1 MDKVFLNG
9 QLAEKLKHIYE
20 QALRAAEDA
29 RTEAKTGAPRAVNL
43 AAATRTRLDA
53 ATAAW
58 MSVCDFKPVPLKKGE
73 RIGLG
78 SLVELEDG
86 EGGKTLFVAPA
97 GAGEELTGPGGDGFL
112 HVVTPASPIGKGLVG
127 KKVGDVVEVMV
138 KGELAEWDIVFAA

>member
-1 MDKVFLNG
+1 MDKVFLTG
-9 QLAEKLKHIYE
+9 QLAEKLKHLYE

-53 ATAAW
+53 ATVAW
-58 MSVCDFKPVPLKKGE
+58 QAVSDFKPVPLKKGE

-86 EGGKTLFVAPA
+86 EGGKTLFMAPA

-112 HVVTPASPIGKGLVG
+112 HVVTPASPIGRGLLG